1 MKTAKAAKPTNATAK
16 LVTYFVAPIS
26 REQFAIEGP
35 EGADPE
41 RLNFS
46 RLPKGF
52 RAVSEDEIMAR
63 PMSDGEADFIRRMV
77 DKLTN
82 EAKAMGEHFYLALC
96 TRTKKL
102 QDEYCYAIDVAMAK
116 AMEELKRH
124 GLSQQVLTYRLN
136 DGMYQVIAIG
146 LYGRVLFN
154 AKSPR
159 FSKLRDRRKWAIQQT
174 KELAD
179 RHYLQHYDIVNQ
191 VSF

>member
-1 MKTAKAAKPTNATAK
+1 MKTTKAVKNVNATAK
-16 LVTYFVAPIS
+16 LVTYFVTPIS
-26 REQFAIEGP
+26 REQFAVEGP
-35 EGADPE
+35 EGADPS
-41 RLNFS
+41 RLNFNK
-46 RLPKGF
+46 LPKGF
-52 RAVSEDEIMAR
+52 RAVSEDEIMNS
-63 PMSDGEADFIRRMV
+63 PMSDGEAEFIKRMI
-77 DKLTN
+77 DKLTK
-82 EAKAMGEHFYLALC
+82 EAKEMGEHFYLALC

-124 GLSQQVLTYRLN
+124 GLSQMVLTYRLK